1 MRALKDSEG
10 NGSRALKMA
19 SMTVSV
25 LIAMVVLALAIPAGS
40 ALALAAGLQP
50 QPRQEA
56 AQESVEGVLDRIE
69 SGLDATDP
77 NELRDAAMGNVGLA
91 DSRVDD
97 YIEMGVKAE
106 LDGRSGDAAGYFNRA
121 DRLAQVTNELG
132 AGGAALD
139 RVRQARQWQDPQ
151 RQAYTEAREWQDKGL
166 DALGAGDLEAAIDP
180 YDRAAGLYD
189 KIGYDHGVAAVRNIQ
204 GETLDRLDRPVEA
217 AEKLRQS
224 VDLYERLD
232 DVNGWARSSGA
243 LGSTYA
249 AMGRVDEATAQ
260 LRRATELSGRVNDRV
275 LQAQNLARYGRFM
288 SSTGQHLEAV
298 KALEDSVRLAELGS
312 NRLEQA
318 TNLRYLSES
327 YMEVGQYQDAMNS
340 ARSSMST
347 LQQLDLERMLESS
360 LGSDSMLRRATD
372 VLGIQNSFGLKR
384 SLDSLQREIL
394 KRMAQQ

>member
-1 MRALKDSEG
+1 MRAHD
-10 NGSRALKMA
+10 RAAIKLLA
-19 SMTVSV
+19 VFG
-25 LIAMVVLALAIPAGS
+25 LIVWGLAGS
-40 ALALAAGLQP
+40 PGAALG
-50 QPRQEA
+50 QEA
-56 AQESVEGVLDRIE
+56 VGDVLDRLE
-69 SGLDATDP
+69 SALDASDP
-77 NELRDAAMGNVGLA
+77 QQLRDAAAGNVGLA
-91 DSRVDD
+91 DSGVDE
-97 YIEMGVKAE
+97 YIEMGVRAE
-106 LDGRSGDAAGYFNRA
+106 LSGNSSEAAQYFNRA

-132 AGGAALD
+132 GGGAALD
-139 RVRQARQWQDPQ
+139 RVRQARQWQDPE
-151 RQAYTEAREWQDKGL
+151 RQAYAEARDWQNKGL
-166 DALGAGDLEAAIDP
+166 EALGTGDMEAAIDP
-180 YDRAAGLYD
+180 YDRAADLYD

-204 GETLDRLDRPVEA
+204 GETLERLDRPVEA

-243 LGSTYA
+243 LGSAYA

-260 LRRATELSGRVNDRV
+260 LRRATDLAGRANDRV
-275 LQAQNLARYGRFM
+275 LQAQSLARYGRFM

-298 KALEDSVRLAELGS
+298 KALEDSVRVAELSS

-318 TNLRYLSES
+318 TNLRYLSQS
-327 YMEVGQYQDAMNS
+327 YMEVGRYQDAMNS

-384 SLDSLQREIL
+384 SLDALQREIL
-394 KRMAQQ
+394 KRMSQQ

>member
-1 MRALKDSEG
+1 MKTIKDSES
-10 NGSRALKMA
+10 NSARASMMA
-19 SMTVSV
+19 SVSV
-25 LIAMVVLALAIPAGS
+25 AIALLALASPASG
-40 ALALAAGLQP
+40 ALALGAGAQP

-56 AQESVEGVLDRIE
+56 VQESVQGVLDRIE
-69 SGLDATDP
+69 SALDASDP
-77 NELRDAAMGNVGLA
+77 AELRDAAMGNVGLA

-121 DRLAQVTNELG
+121 ESLAQVTNELG

-139 RVRQARQWQDPQ
+139 RVGQARQWRDPQ
-151 RQAYTEAREWQDKGL
+151 RQAYAEAREWQDKGL
-166 DALGAGDLEAAIDP
+166 EALGANDMEAAIDP
-180 YDRAAGLYD
+180 YDRAADLYD

-204 GETLDRLDRPVEA
+204 GETLGRLDRPVEA

-249 AMGRVDEATAQ
+249 ALGRVDEATAQ
-260 LRRATELSGRVNDRV
+260 LRRASELSGRVNDRV

-298 KALEDSVRLAELGS
+298 KALEDSVRLSELGS
-312 NRLEQA
+312 NRIEQA

-327 YMEVGQYQDAMNS
+327 YLEVGQYQDAMDS
-340 ARSSMST
+340 ARSSMSA

-372 VLGIQNSFGLKR
+372 VLGIQSSFDLKR

>member
-1 MRALKDSEG
+1 MKTIKDSES
-10 NGSRALKMA
+10 NSARASMMA
-19 SMTVSV
+19 SVSV
-25 LIAMVVLALAIPAGS
+25 AIALLALASPASG
-40 ALALAAGLQP
+40 ALALGAGAQP

-56 AQESVEGVLDRIE
+56 VQESVQGVLDRIE
-69 SGLDATDP
+69 SALDASDP
-77 NELRDAAMGNVGLA
+77 AELRDAAMGNVGLA

-121 DRLAQVTNELG
+121 ESLAQVTNELG

-139 RVRQARQWQDPQ
+139 RVGQARQWRDPQ
-151 RQAYTEAREWQDKGL
+151 RQAYAEAREWQDKGL
-166 DALGAGDLEAAIDP
+166 EALGANDMEAAIDP
-180 YDRAAGLYD
+180 YDHAADLYD

-204 GETLDRLDRPVEA
+204 GETLGRLDRPVEA

-249 AMGRVDEATAQ
+249 ALGRVDEATAQ
-260 LRRATELSGRVNDRV
+260 LRRASELSGRVNDRV

-298 KALEDSVRLAELGS
+298 KALEDSVRLSELGS
-312 NRLEQA
+312 NRIEQA

-327 YMEVGQYQDAMNS
+327 YLEVGQYQDAMDS
-340 ARSSMST
+340 ARSSMSA

-372 VLGIQNSFGLKR
+372 VLGIQSSFDLKR

>member
-1 MRALKDSEG
+1 MP
-10 NGSRALKMA
+10 
-19 SMTVSV
+19 
-25 LIAMVVLALAIPAGS
+25 VLAVLGLTVWILLGS
-40 ALALAAGLQP
+40 PGGAL
-50 QPRQEA
+50 
-56 AQESVEGVLDRIE
+56 AQESVEDVLDRLE
-69 SGLDATDP
+69 SALDASDP
-77 NELRDAAMGNVGLA
+77 DQLRDAAAGNLGLA
-91 DSRVDD
+91 DSRVDE
-97 YIEMGVKAE
+97 YIEMGVRAE
-106 LDGRSGDAAGYFNRA
+106 LNGNSSGAAQYFNRA

-132 AGGAALD
+132 GGGAALD
-139 RVRQARQWQDPQ
+139 RVRQARQWQNPE
-151 RQAYTEAREWQDKGL
+151 RQAYAEARDWQNQGL

-180 YDRAAGLYD
+180 YDRAADLYD
-189 KIGYDHGVAAVRNIQ
+189 KIGYDHGVAAVRSIQ

-243 LGSTYA
+243 LGSAYA

-260 LRRATELSGRVNDRV
+260 LRRATDLAGRANDRV

-298 KALEDSVRLAELGS
+298 KAFEDSVRIAELSS

-318 TNLRYLSES
+318 TNLRYLSQS
-327 YMEVGQYQDAMNS
+327 YMEVGRYQDAMNS

-384 SLDSLQREIL
+384 SLDALQREIL
-394 KRMAQQ
+394 KRMSQQ

>member
-1 MRALKDSEG
+1 MKRAMKVSTG
-10 NGSRALKMA
+10 TSSRASVM
-19 SMTVSV
+19 VSV
-25 LIAMVVLALAIPAGS
+25 TAAMAILALVIPAGS
-40 ALALAAGLQP
+40 ALALGDGAPLRLSG
-50 QPRQEA
+50 EE
-56 AQESVEGVLDRIE
+56 AQESVEGVLDRFE
-69 SGLDATDP
+69 SALDASDP
-77 NELRDAAMGNVGLA
+77 NELREAATGSVGLA

-106 LDGRSGDAAGYFNRA
+106 LAGRSGDAAGYFNRA
-121 DRLAQVTNELG
+121 QSLAQVTNELG

-151 RQAYTEAREWQDKGL
+151 RQAYTEARQWQNKGL
-166 DALGAGDLEAAIDP
+166 EALGADDLEAAIDP
-180 YDRAAGLYD
+180 YDRAADLYD
-189 KIGYDHGVAAVRNIQ
+189 KIGYNHGVAAVRDIQ
-204 GETLDRLDRPVEA
+204 GQTLDRLNRPVEA

-260 LRRATELSGRVNDRV
+260 FRRASELSGRVNDRV

-298 KALEDSVRLAELGS
+298 KALEDSVRLAEMGT
-312 NRLEQA
+312 NRIDQA

-327 YMEVGQYQDAMNS
+327 YMEVGQYTDAMNS

-394 KRMAQQ
+394 KRMSQQ